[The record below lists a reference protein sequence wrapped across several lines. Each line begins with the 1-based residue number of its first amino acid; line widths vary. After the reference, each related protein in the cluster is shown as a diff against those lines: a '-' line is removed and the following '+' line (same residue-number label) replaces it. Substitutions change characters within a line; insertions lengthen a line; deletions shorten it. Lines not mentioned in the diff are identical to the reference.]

1 MKSGMLAADAI
12 YPLLTQEAG
21 AKTVA
26 SLGACDENEASFEAV
41 SYEEAYHNSWV
52 ADELKVVRNCHA
64 SFHAGL
70 LPGMV
75 HTALSTFITQGK
87 EPWTLKN
94 TIPDSAKTYKI
105 FFTHTNRFY
114 FFVTWFYNFYN
125 FYNFSVPAKDAQE
138 IIYPKNDGVLSF
150 DLLTNLQRSGI
161 WESIAFNNHD
171 EIIIIIINIIITQGT
186 AHDHDQP
193 AHLKVKEECKN
204 IPSGACVLF
213 VVI

>member
-1 MKSGMLAADAI
+1 MNEGGYHAVPKLTFPGGVLVGCAAGFLNAVKIKGTHTAMKSGMLAADAI

-94 TIPDSAKTYKI
+94 TIPDSAKTFNI

-114 FFVTWFYNFYN
+114 IFVT
-125 FYNFSVPAKDAQE
+125 
-138 IIYPKNDGVLSF
+138 
-150 DLLTNLQRSGI
+150 
-161 WESIAFNNHD
+161 
-171 EIIIIIINIIITQGT
+171 
-186 AHDHDQP
+186 
-193 AHLKVKEECKN
+193 
-204 IPSGACVLF
+204 
-213 VVI
+213 